1 MGINYLENICF
12 MFNFKEGECNEI
24 KNLLMTIEL
33 DDNNLPS
40 VE

>member
-1 MGINYLENICF
+1 

-33 DDNNLPS
+33 YYPCLWDDNNLPS
-40 VE
+40 VEYGGE